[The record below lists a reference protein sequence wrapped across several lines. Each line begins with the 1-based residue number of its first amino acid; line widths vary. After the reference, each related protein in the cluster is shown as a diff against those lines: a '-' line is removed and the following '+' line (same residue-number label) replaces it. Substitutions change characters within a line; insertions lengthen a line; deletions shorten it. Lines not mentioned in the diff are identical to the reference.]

1 MIEGEQMRIAI
12 FSIMAIIAFS
22 ICPASRADDNKAAK
36 AAFKE
41 GTVLFHE
48 GQYEEAALKF
58 RKANTLNPNW
68 KLLYNIGQSEA
79 AAKRHGLALQAFEEY
94 LSEGGDDIGEPRR
107 SELAEEISRLRGI
120 VGEVSVKAPDGALI
134 FVNGRRRGTAP
145 LPGSIPVPA
154 GKLNIIKIEQDG
166 EIILER
172 EVRVGSGR
180 SIKVDA
186 LASQASE
193 LQPND
198 QPQADEKQA
207 SGEAGVVPTDSPK
220 TPDKLKIGGWILIG
234 VGGAVLVGSA
244 VTGGMAM
251 KLDGE
256 LEEACPDLDCAPN
269 RHDDVDKLK
278 RLSVASD
285 VMTGVGAAAL
295 AAGTVMV
302 VVSLVRGK
310 SESEESN
317 IAVAPVATTDWLGF
331 IVQKEF

>member
-1 MIEGEQMRIAI
+1 MRIAV
-12 FSIMAIIAFS
+12 FSVIVIVAFS
-22 ICPASRADDNKAAK
+22 ICPDSGADDRTAAK

-41 GTVLFHE
+41 GTALFHD
-48 GQYEEAALKF
+48 GRFEEAALIF
-58 RKANTLNPNW
+58 RKANTLSPNW

-79 AAKRHGLALQAFEEY
+79 SAKHHGLALQAFEEY

-120 VGEVSVKAPDGALI
+120 VGEVSVKAPDGAAI

-145 LPGSIPVPA
+145 LPGSMPVPA
-154 GKLNIIKIEQDG
+154 GKLNTIKIEQDG

-186 LASQASE
+186 LASQTSE
-193 LQPND
+193 LPPND
-198 QPQADEKQA
+198 QPQADEEQA
-207 SGEAGVVPTDSPK
+207 SGEAGGVPTDSPK
-220 TPDKLKIGGWILIG
+220 TPDKLKIGGWILVG
-234 VGGAVLVGSA
+234 VGGAVLVASA

-256 LEEACPDLDCAPN
+256 LEEACPNLDCAPN
-269 RHDDVDKLK
+269 RHDDVDKLR

-285 VMTGVGAAAL
+285 VMIGVGSAAL
-295 AAGTVMV
+295 AAGAAMV
-302 VVSLVRGK
+302 IVSMVRGK

-317 IAVAPVATTDWLGF
+317 IAVTPVATPDWLGL
-331 IVQKEF
+331 IIRREF

>member
-1 MIEGEQMRIAI
+1 MRIAL
-12 FSIMAIIAFS
+12 FSVIVIVAFS
-22 ICPASRADDNKAAK
+22 MCLDSRADDHTAAK
-36 AAFKE
+36 AAFRE
-41 GTVLFHE
+41 GTALFHD
-48 GQYEEAALKF
+48 GRFEEAALKF

-79 AAKRHGLALQAFEEY
+79 SAKHHGLALQAFEEY

-120 VGEVSVKAPDGALI
+120 VGEVSVKAPDGAVI

-145 LPGSIPVPA
+145 LPGSMPVPA
-154 GKLNIIKIEQDG
+154 GKLNTIKIEQDG

-186 LASQASE
+186 LASQTSE
-193 LQPND
+193 LPPND
-198 QPQADEKQA
+198 QHEEPA
-207 SGEAGVVPTDSPK
+207 SEEAFGVPTDSPK
-220 TPDKLKIGGWILIG
+220 APDKLKIGGWILVG

-256 LEEACPDLDCAPN
+256 LEDACPNLDCAPN
-269 RHDDVDKLK
+269 RHDDVDKLR

-285 VMTGVGAAAL
+285 VMIGVGSAAL
-295 AAGTVMV
+295 AAGAAMV
-302 VVSLVRGK
+302 IVSMVRGK
-310 SESEESN
+310 SESEKSN
-317 IAVAPVATTDWLGF
+317 IAVTPVATPDWLGL
-331 IVQKEF
+331 IIRREF